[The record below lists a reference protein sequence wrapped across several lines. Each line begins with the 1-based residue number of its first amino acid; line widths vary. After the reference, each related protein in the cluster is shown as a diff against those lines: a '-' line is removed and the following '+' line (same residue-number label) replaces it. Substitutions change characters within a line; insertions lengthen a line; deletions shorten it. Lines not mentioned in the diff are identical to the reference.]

1 MKNPRIEYWTARDEG
16 MGGEEAGEVKDLGF
30 LGWEGEREEKEEKE
44 EVAGKVGLGREKER
58 KKLPR

>member
-1 MKNPRIEYWTARDEG
+1 

>member
-1 MKNPRIEYWTARDEG
+1 

-30 LGWEGEREEKEEKE
+30 LGWEGEREEKEEE

>member
-30 LGWEGEREEKEEKE
+30 WGWEGEREEKEEV
-44 EVAGKVGLGREKER
+44 VAGKVGLGREKER